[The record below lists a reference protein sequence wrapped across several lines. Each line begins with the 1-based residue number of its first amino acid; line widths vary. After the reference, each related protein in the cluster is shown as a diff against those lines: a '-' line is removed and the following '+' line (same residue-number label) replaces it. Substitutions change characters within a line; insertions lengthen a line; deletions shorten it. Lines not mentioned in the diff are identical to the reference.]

1 MVLLA
6 LAGGFA
12 RRLEPRTLK
21 FPKQLLPVG
30 KKTFIDLYF
39 ESLNGIKNR
48 LDKVV
53 LATNQKYYPFF
64 ASWAKTSSWPVKV
77 ISNGVET
84 KDKKLGAIGDFLFAL
99 EKEKITDDIF
109 VCASDYILPDLEY
122 NKFLDFFADRK
133 ASVTIGRIEFDKEL
147 LKAGSC
153 LEFEPGGRVIR
164 FKEKPAVPFSIYYGI
179 PYYIVKKDDLS
190 LIRQIPMNLRDN
202 IGQLVSQLVVTSR
215 VFAMEY
221 TGGIIHI
228 TTEEDYQKLL
238 KNPPKF

>member
-1 MVLLA
+1 MVLLV

-30 KKTFIDLYF
+30 KKTFLDLFF
-39 ESLNGIKNR
+39 ESLGGIKNR

-64 ASWAKTSSWPVKV
+64 ADWSKNSSWPVKV
-77 ISNGVET
+77 VTNGVQT
-84 KDKKLGAIGDFLFAL
+84 KEKKLGAIGDFLYAL
-99 EKEKITDDIF
+99 EKEKITDDVF
-109 VCASDYILPDLEY
+109 VCASDYILPELDF
-122 NKFLDFFADRK
+122 NKYLDFFADRD
-133 ASVTIGRIEFDKEL
+133 ASVTIARVEFDKEL

-179 PYYIVKKDDLS
+179 PYYIVKKDD
-190 LIRQIPMNLRDN
+190 IPFVRQTPMHLRDN
-202 IGQLVSQLVVTSR
+202 IGQLVSQLVALSR

-221 TGGIIHI
+221 TGKIIHV

-238 KNPPKF
+238 RNPPKF